1 MRELEIFKKLDKK
14 KYHIWTVAGGHFRC
28 AEFIYYL
35 FVELAIDKI
44 QVSYNL
50 FAECHGKS
58 SRDQHFSVIGFFI
71 KEAMF
76 NKKLTSTN
84 DVIAAIESGQVKSN
98 INRSDKKLKPIQTI
112 ALEHRPEITILNE
125 KQCVRK
131 IMSLKTYYNF
141 FNDDQ
146 FMMYSTIFSD
156 LTKKIQIEY
165 KDMTIIRKAEDITGK
180 NKAEVI
186 VEDINADLEALIVK
200 RDRISNILDEIVS
213 VVFFLSYYK
222 S

>member
-1 MRELEIFKKLDKK
+1 
-14 KYHIWTVAGGHFRC
+14 
-28 AEFIYYL
+28 
-35 FVELAIDKI
+35 
-44 QVSYNL
+44 
-50 FAECHGKS
+50 
-58 SRDQHFSVIGFFI
+58 
-71 KEAMF
+71 
-76 NKKLTSTN
+76 
-84 DVIAAIESGQVKSN
+84 
-98 INRSDKKLKPIQTI
+98 
-112 ALEHRPEITILNE
+112 
-125 KQCVRK
+125 
-131 IMSLKTYYNF
+131 MSLKTYYNF

-213 VVFFLSYYK
+213 VVFFLSYYT

>member
-1 MRELEIFKKLDKK
+1 
-14 KYHIWTVAGGHFRC
+14 
-28 AEFIYYL
+28 
-35 FVELAIDKI
+35 
-44 QVSYNL
+44 
-50 FAECHGKS
+50 
-58 SRDQHFSVIGFFI
+58 
-71 KEAMF
+71 
-76 NKKLTSTN
+76 
-84 DVIAAIESGQVKSN
+84 
-98 INRSDKKLKPIQTI
+98 
-112 ALEHRPEITILNE
+112 
-125 KQCVRK
+125 
-131 IMSLKTYYNF
+131 MSLKTYYNF

-200 RDRISNILDEIVS
+200 RDRISNILDENVS
-213 VVFFLSYYK
+213 VVFFLSYYT